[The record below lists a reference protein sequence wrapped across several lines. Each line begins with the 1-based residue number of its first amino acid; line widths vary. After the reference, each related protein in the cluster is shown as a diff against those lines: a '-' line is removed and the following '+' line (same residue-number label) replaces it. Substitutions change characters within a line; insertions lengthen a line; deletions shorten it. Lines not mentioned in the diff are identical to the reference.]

1 MKRITPMIV
10 LTSAV
15 LAISGSAA
23 FARGGNGNGPAA
35 AGGPSVNSHAMANS
49 NGPFAT
55 DRDFGR
61 DRAEDRMSGKGALN
75 SNGPGSADRDFGRD
89 RAEDRMSAEGKAHAK
104 AKVKKPKSVALG
116 KTKRESVKPATPAT
130 SASPDMKSGNA

>member
-1 MKRITPMIV
+1 MKRTTPMIV

-15 LAISGSAA
+15 LAVSGSAA

-35 AGGPSVNSHAMANS
+35 AGGPLNSHAMANS

-75 SNGPGSADRDFGRD
+75 SNGPESADRDFGRD
-89 RAEDRMSAEGKAHAK
+89 RAEDRMSAEGKVHAK
-104 AKVKKPKSVALG
+104 AKVKKPKTAALA
-116 KTKRESVKPATPAT
+116 KTKREPVKPAIPAT

>member
-15 LAISGSAA
+15 LAVSGSAA
-23 FARGGNGNGPAA
+23 FARGGNGPAA

-61 DRAEDRMSGKGALN
+61 DRAEDRMSRKGALN
-75 SNGPGSADRDFGRD
+75 SNGPESADRDFGRD

-104 AKVKKPKSVALG
+104 AK
-116 KTKRESVKPATPAT
+116 
-130 SASPDMKSGNA
+130 

>member
-1 MKRITPMIV
+1 ILV
-10 LTSAV
+10 TSAL
-15 LAISGSAA
+15 LAVRGSA

-75 SNGPGSADRDFGRD
+75 SNGPESADRDFGRD

-104 AKVKKPKSVALG
+104 AKAKKPKTVAIG
-116 KTKRESVKPATPAT
+116 
-130 SASPDMKSGNA
+130 